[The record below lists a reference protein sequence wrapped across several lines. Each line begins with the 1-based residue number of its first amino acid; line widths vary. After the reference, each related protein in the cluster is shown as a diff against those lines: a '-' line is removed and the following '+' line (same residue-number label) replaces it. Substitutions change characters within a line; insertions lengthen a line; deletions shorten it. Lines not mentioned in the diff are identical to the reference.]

1 MAVGFFGAGAS
12 YHAIP
17 SIDGLTKRFDNLIK
31 YLEDKN
37 IEQKVDTIE
46 EQASKQTLEEII
58 EELKWLLKESDNHQT
73 VDTLAKKF
81 YILSDDDSLCRLKR
95 ALMVYFFFEQN
106 ILFSNYS
113 EKTNKHKSLTDKR
126 YDNLIASIAGK
137 GENGIELKGH
147 IKFITWNYDLQ
158 IDLALRNYF
167 NSKFN
172 TFNKIKNELN
182 IHPNKNS
189 YDLPS
194 GELIDRNKFATF
206 KLNGNAFLDN
216 SFDNGGPGGVT
227 INDYRFNQS
236 NVEIDIITA
245 FLTAYSALFKNN
257 RINSG
262 HAVYKY
268 FNFAWEKEDKY
279 LGHNNVIGEA
289 IKIMQETNV
298 LIVVGY
304 SFPYFNSEI
313 DKKLFAQCL
322 PKEIIIQDL
331 EPEHIKERLSML
343 LESNGNS
350 LDGIKVKLQKPDKY
364 FPIHPET

>member
-1 MAVGFFGAGAS
+1 
-12 YHAIP
+12 
-17 SIDGLTKRFDNLIK
+17 
-31 YLEDKN
+31 
-37 IEQKVDTIE
+37 
-46 EQASKQTLEEII
+46 
-58 EELKWLLKESDNHQT
+58 LKESDNHQT

-106 ILFSNYS
+106 IQLHNP
-113 EKTNKHKSLTDKR
+113 EKPNLHFSLTDKR
-126 YDNLIASIAGK
+126 YDNLIAIIAGK
-137 GENGIELKGH
+137 GGNGIELKGH

-172 TFNKIKNELN
+172 TINKIKNELN
-182 IHPNKNS
+182 IHPNQNS
-189 YDLPS
+189 YDLPN
-194 GELIDRNKFATF
+194 GELITRNKFAAF

-216 SFDNGGPGGVT
+216 SFYNSGHGGGVT

-236 NVEIDIITA
+236 SIEIDILTA
-245 FLTAYSALFKNN
+245 FLKEYSALFKNN

-279 LGHNNVIGEA
+279 LGHNNVIEEA
-289 IKIMQETNV
+289 IKIMQATNV
-298 LIVVGY
+298 LIIVGY
-304 SFPYFNSEI
+304 SFPYFNSVI

-322 PKEIIIQDL
+322 PNEIIIQDL

-343 LESNGNS
+343 LGSNGNS